1 MSEAIK
7 DINNLNS
14 LGVQPFYWRKG
25 LDPKEGKHPGLRT
38 NQTEIAD
45 GMEITWDVPVPMR
58 DGVKIYAD
66 IFRPEG
72 AKGELPV
79 ILTMSPY
86 GKHGPKTFAIFPGA
100 GVPDGWVSKYA
111 VWEGVDP
118 ITWTK
123 KGYIVVNGDSRGS
136 WGSEG
141 NLEVFSKQE
150 SQDGHDL
157 IEWLGTQ
164 PWSNGKVGMVGVSY
178 LAIIQWGIAATK
190 PPHLAC
196 FMPWEGFTDL
206 YRDYSHHGGIPE
218 TKFMHFTMWSCRC
231 GPNLV
236 EDWIKNHEEHPLYD
250 DYHRSKDK
258 FETLANITA
267 PVYAVID
274 WGDHG
279 MHTRGCLNGWTGVR
293 SKDKWLEIHG
303 RKKWRYFFEEESVSR
318 QEAFFKKYLKGEQSE
333 IDSFPRVRMEV
344 RDRAWQGTFR
354 GENEWPLARTN
365 YTKYYLDSG
374 SMQLG
379 PGGPQKSSVVS
390 YESTVQD
397 SCAHFT
403 HKFTKDT
410 ELTGG
415 MRLRLWVS
423 TEKGDDMDLFVQLDK
438 IGSDGKV
445 APFVAFSMVDDGPLG
460 LGWLRVSHRELVIN
474 RSTTDRPWHPHTR
487 RLLLRPNEVVPI
499 DIEILPTSTLFRSGE
514 TLRVKIQGND
524 CFRHSTPDVVQF
536 HERTV
541 NQGKHY
547 IYTGPFYESYLV
559 LPVID

>member
-1 MSEAIK
+1 
-7 DINNLNS
+7 
-14 LGVQPFYWRKG
+14 
-25 LDPKEGKHPGLRT
+25 
-38 NQTEIAD
+38 
-45 GMEITWDVPVPMR
+45 MEVTWDVPVPMS
-58 DGVKIYAD
+58 DGIKIYAD

-72 AKGELPV
+72 AKGKLPV

-86 GKHGPKTFAIFPGA
+86 GKHGPKTFAIFPGS

-111 VWEGVDP
+111 AWEGVDP

-136 WGSEG
+136 WGSES
-141 NLEVFSKQE
+141 NLEIFSKQE
-150 SQDGHDL
+150 SKDGHDL

-218 TKFMHFTMWSCRC
+218 TKFMDFTMWSCRC
-231 GPNLV
+231 GPNYV

-258 FETLANITA
+258 YETLSNITA

-279 MHTRGCLNGWTGVR
+279 MHTRGCLNGWTGVS

-318 QEAFFKKYLKGEQSE
+318 QDAFFKKYLKGEESE
-333 IDSFPRVRMEV
+333 VDSFPRVRMEV
-344 RDRAWQGTFR
+344 RDRAWQGMFR
-354 GENEWPLARTN
+354 GENEWPLARTK
-365 YTKYYLDSG
+365 YTKCYLDSG

-379 PGGPQKSSVVS
+379 PNEPEETSVAS

-397 SCAHFT
+397 KCVHFT
-403 HKFTKDT
+403 HEFTKDT

-415 MRLRLWVS
+415 MRLRLYVS

-438 IGSDGKV
+438 IGVDGKV

-487 RLLLRPNEVVPI
+487 RLLLQPDEVVPV
-499 DIEILPTSTLFRSGE
+499 DIEILRTSTLFRPGE
-514 TLRVKIQGND
+514 TLRIKIQGND
-524 CFRHSTPDVVQF
+524 CFRQSTPDVVQF

-541 NQGKHY
+541 KQGKHY
-547 IYTGPFYESYLV
+547 IYSGSSYESYLM
-559 LPVID
+559 LPIID